1 MAKIKGIDMSIV
13 LPKDKEARIMESIKQ
28 YFKEN
33 LENEIGD
40 LKASLLLDYFMNEIG
55 PVIYNQA
62 IIDAQTFMT
71 EKINDLDSSCYHP
84 EFMYWKK

>member
-1 MAKIKGIDMSIV
+1 MSIV

-84 EFMYWKK
+84 EFMYCKK

>member
-1 MAKIKGIDMSIV
+1 MSIV

>member
-1 MAKIKGIDMSIV
+1 MNMSIT
-13 LPKDKEARIMESIKQ
+13 LPKDKEAQIIESIKQ

-33 LENEIGD
+33 LEDVIGD
-40 LKASLLLDYFMNEIG
+40 LKASLLLDYFIKEIG

-62 IIDAQTFMT
+62 ILDSQAFITD
-71 EKINDLDSSCYHP
+71 KLNDLDSSCYKP